1 MRGSAFGAARKPGR
15 RSRADAADFPN
26 KRIGLR
32 AEAQIMKSFMNK
44 FTLVTDKICYYVSY
58 LSMAVIVIM
67 MFLISIDVALGKLFN
82 FRITGTYEISQMIL
96 SVLVFS
102 SWAYTQTVHGH
113 IQVVM
118 FVSKMPQKL
127 RFFCYGLTSIVSM
140 ATMIIAGY
148 AVYHQ
153 ILAKYVSN
161 ERTGT
166 LLIAHWPFYIFE
178 FVALILLSVVLLR
191 DAIKSI
197 AAMVSNEFAEEIQS
211 TWV

>member
-1 MRGSAFGAARKPGR
+1 
-15 RSRADAADFPN
+15 
-26 KRIGLR
+26 
-32 AEAQIMKSFMNK
+32 
-44 FTLVTDKICYYVSY
+44 
-58 LSMAVIVIM
+58 MAVVMIIM
-67 MFLISIDVALGKLFN
+67 IMVSIDVVLGKLFN
-82 FRITGTYEISQMIL
+82 LRITGTYEISQMIL
-96 SVLVFS
+96 SALVFS

-113 IQVVM
+113 IHVVM
-118 FVSKMPQKL
+118 FVSKMPKKL

-140 ATMIIAGY
+140 ATMAVAAY

-153 ILAKYVSN
+153 IIAKYVSN

-197 AAMVSNEFAEEIQS
+197 AAMGSNEFAEEIQS
-211 TWV
+211 SWV

>member
-1 MRGSAFGAARKPGR
+1 
-15 RSRADAADFPN
+15 
-26 KRIGLR
+26 
-32 AEAQIMKSFMNK
+32 
-44 FTLVTDKICYYVSY
+44 
-58 LSMAVIVIM
+58 MAVIIAM
-67 MFLISIDVALGKLFN
+67 MFLISTDVVLGKVFN
-82 FRITGTYEISQMIL
+82 FRITGAYEISQMIL
-96 SVLVFS
+96 SILVFS

-113 IQVVM
+113 IHVVM
-118 FVSKMPQKL
+118 FVSKMPRKL
-127 RFFCYGLTSIVSM
+127 RFSCYGLTSVISM
-140 ATMIIAGY
+140 ATMAVAGY

-153 ILAKYVSN
+153 IIAKYVSN

-197 AAMVSNEFAEEIQS
+197 AAMVNNDFAEEIQS